1 MPSFE
6 RKGIFSDKLLLSPA
20 RDVRATC
27 RIRLQHDDNFRP
39 RIHLGGCSL
48 LSLVRKK
55 PRIHS
60 GVFACG
66 ATALS
71 PSMIEALVKMQCVR
85 QTDYIIVERRTLLF
99 GCRGD

>member
-20 RDVRATC
+20 RHARATC
-27 RIRLQHDDNFRP
+27 RVRLQDAHHSRP
-39 RIHLGGCSL
+39 RTIFRGCSP
-48 LSLVRKK
+48 LSLFVRKK
-55 PRIHS
+55 QRIHS

-71 PSMIEALVKMQCVR
+71 PSMIEALVKMQCMR
-85 QTDYIIVERRTLLF
+85 QTVCIIVERSTLL
-99 GCRGD
+99 